1 IIVYKQIMT
10 GLTEPIMTYSAKISI
25 GRLVNAGV
33 NKNVAMRIKQPF
45 EYVQM
50 PLFNPSGSYQN
61 YIFPLILL
69 LVLQQTMLLGIGM
82 LAGTR
87 KELMLR
93 AKRLGYKD
101 VKYCDYSDNALEIII
116 GRGLAYTFLYILYAM
131 FYFIVFPAIA
141 LFPMTFNFS
150 ALFLLLIP
158 YLFAASML
166 GQTLV
171 VLVTERETSLLLLII
186 ISVPLIFLP
195 GYVWPKES
203 MPLLVKI
210 FANFFPSTP
219 GIDAIVR
226 INQFGGSFNMV
237 TTQFSILIALCLLY
251 FTTAYFATKKLCK

>member
-1 IIVYKQIMT
+1 MKNLFTIFKNELITVFKDPGTQLIMVGAIFLYSMFYLVPFSTHVLKHVPIGVVDMDNSNFSRELIRDIQSDELVDVVSYPADKEEAQREYYKDQIRGYIIIAPNFEKDLLEGKNSNIGAFVDSAYIIVYKQIMT

-93 AKRLGYKD
+93 A
-101 VKYCDYSDNALEIII
+101 
-116 GRGLAYTFLYILYAM
+116 
-131 FYFIVFPAIA
+131 
-141 LFPMTFNFS
+141 
-150 ALFLLLIP
+150 
-158 YLFAASML
+158 
-166 GQTLV
+166 
-171 VLVTERETSLLLLII
+171 
-186 ISVPLIFLP
+186 
-195 GYVWPKES
+195 
-203 MPLLVKI
+203 
-210 FANFFPSTP
+210 
-219 GIDAIVR
+219 
-226 INQFGGSFNMV
+226 
-237 TTQFSILIALCLLY
+237 
-251 FTTAYFATKKLCK
+251 